1 MVETEYL
8 RDMGIKMGEGLLAGA
23 AREKKATAPRLGSG
37 LDALLEAD
45 PGLAEAVEPEK
56 ARGRGQDRSR
66 SPRRGRETMGQ
77 FLAKQ
82 VAKHGDADA
91 GTKKKKKKVKRRR
104 TPKGGKGQAQLQL
117 KGGERLFEFSAGPSP
132 GGQRALEDSP
142 KETRAAHSLSPQR
155 NDPLLS
161 GQDRGGRSGVEVGW
175 TESHSV
181 LEPDYSRSTSS
192 SESGGENGPGTADT
206 SSNVGPHPGRAA
218 PASHG
223 YAPSALQS
231 MRDEFMGKQLGD
243 CPPLGDY
250 PPEHGV
256 PRQDRGARAR
266 HTARAEGG
274 KAQGKPAEDRKGIGT
289 RQRARPAL
297 GKAREPTKTGG
308 KPTSD
313 TPTVFR
319 KERQPS
325 PADEGPVTFDEEGI
339 RRQEDSPEARGK
351 SRQPREGGACDR
363 RSEGRKRG
371 VTGKEEKKNGS
382 SRQHRR
388 ERAAERRAGRATW
401 PKPARCR

>member
-1 MVETEYL
+1 M
-8 RDMGIKMGEGLLAGA
+8 
-23 AREKKATAPRLGSG
+23 
-37 LDALLEAD
+37 
-45 PGLAEAVEPEK
+45 
-56 ARGRGQDRSR
+56 
-66 SPRRGRETMGQ
+66 
-77 FLAKQ
+77 
-82 VAKHGDADA
+82 
-91 GTKKKKKKVKRRR
+91 
-104 TPKGGKGQAQLQL
+104 
-117 KGGERLFEFSAGPSP
+117 
-132 GGQRALEDSP
+132 
-142 KETRAAHSLSPQR
+142 
-155 NDPLLS
+155 
-161 GQDRGGRSGVEVGW
+161 GW

-339 RRQEDSPEARGK
+339 RRQGQEAEARRTALRPAERAGSPVKEEPVTAGPKAAKGGLLEKKKRKMEAAGSTEGK
-351 SRQPREGGACDR
+351 GPWK
-363 RSEGRKRG
+363 EGRVGPRDRSPPGADEVSSGKVRELLQWLTDNSGDHLTAAQMSQYVLLQAVTLNGPFAARELAETHLGAGHEGSKPHAAAPLARRHRG
-371 VTGKEEKKNGS
+371 HGGS
-382 SRQHRR
+382 ADQ
-388 ERAAERRAGRATW
+388 
-401 PKPARCR
+401 PKI